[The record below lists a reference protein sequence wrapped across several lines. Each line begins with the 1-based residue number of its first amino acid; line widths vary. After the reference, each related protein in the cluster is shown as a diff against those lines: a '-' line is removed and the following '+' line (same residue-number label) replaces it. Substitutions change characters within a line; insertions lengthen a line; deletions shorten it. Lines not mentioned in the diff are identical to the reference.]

1 MSRLEELPAD
11 QRAALSLL
19 LRRRKTYAEVAGML
33 AIPERAVHD
42 RAHAA
47 LAMLAPSQARGLD
60 AEGRL
65 EVGDYLLGQQADVG
79 ERLRTRTLLMRSPQA
94 NAWADAIAAEL
105 AGIDEDGLPEIPPL
119 TGDAGA
125 GGASPEPHPLS
136 EAVDA
141 GSGSSVSPAPSSRR
155 GGAILLAVLAV
166 AVAVAVILIVS
177 GGSSKKK
184 TGTGSART
192 TAASK
197 SKAGPKEEG
206 RITLQAP
213 PGSTSKGTVVIL
225 AEGTKRAFY
234 IQAEH
239 IPSTNHFFYAVW
251 LYNSPSSALAL
262 SKSPPV
268 GKDHRLAGAAL
279 LPGNAGSYREILLT
293 RETSTRPQQPG
304 QVVLRGKLSPTA

>member
-1 MSRLEELPAD
+1 MSRIEELPAD
-11 QRAALSLL
+11 QRAALSVL
-19 LRRRKTYAEVAGML
+19 LRQHKTYAEVAGML

-42 RAHAA
+42 RAQAA
-47 LAMLAPSQARGLD
+47 LAMLAPSEARGLD
-60 AEGRL
+60 AERRL
-65 EVGDYLLGQQADVG
+65 EIGDYLLGQQPDVG
-79 ERLRTRTLLMRSPQA
+79 ERLRTRTLLAGSPPA
-94 NAWADAIAAEL
+94 NAWASAIAAEL
-105 AGIDEDGLPEIPPL
+105 AAIDEDALPEIPPL
-119 TGDAGA
+119 TPAADTGGAARERDRVSGAAGA
-125 GGASPEPHPLS
+125 A
-136 EAVDA
+136 
-141 GSGSSVSPAPSSRR
+141 SGSPVSPAPSSRR
-155 GGAILLAVLAV
+155 GGAILLAVLAA

-192 TAASK
+192 TASSK

-213 PGSTSKGTVVIL
+213 AGSTSKGTIVIL

-279 LPGNAGSYREILLT
+279 LPSNARSYREILLT
-293 RETSTRPQQPG
+293 RETSTRPQHPG
-304 QVVLRGKLSPTA
+304 QIVLRGTLSPTA

>member
-11 QRAALSLL
+11 QRAVLSLL
-19 LRRRKTYAEVAGML
+19 LRRQKTYAEVAGML
-33 AIPERAVHD
+33 AIPEQAVHD

-47 LAMLAPSQARGLD
+47 LAMLAPSEARGLD
-60 AEGRL
+60 AERRL

-79 ERLRTRTLLMRSPQA
+79 ERLRTRTLLAASPPA
-94 NAWADAIAAEL
+94 NAWAGAIAAEL
-105 AGIDEDGLPEIPPL
+105 AGIDKDVLPEIPPL
-119 TGDAGA
+119 TAAA
-125 GGASPEPHPLS
+125 GGRAQETEPP
-136 EAVDA
+136 AQPA
-141 GSGSSVSPAPSSRR
+141 AAASVSPSYALPSSRR

-184 TGTGSART
+184 TGSGSAST
-192 TAASK
+192 TASSK
-197 SKAGPKEEG
+197 SKAGPREEG
-206 RITLQAP
+206 RITLQAA

-239 IPSTNHFFYAVW
+239 LPSTNHFFYAVW

-293 RETSTRPQQPG
+293 RETSTRPQHPG

>member
-19 LRRRKTYAEVAGML
+19 LRRHKSYAEVAGML
-33 AIPERAVHD
+33 AIPEQAVHD

-47 LAMLAPSQARGLD
+47 LAMLAPSEARGLD
-60 AEGRL
+60 AERRL
-65 EVGDYLLGQQADVG
+65 EVGDYLLGQQGDAG
-79 ERLRTRTLLMRSPQA
+79 ERLRTRTLLSSSPPA
-94 NAWADAIAAEL
+94 NAWASAIAAEL
-105 AGIDEDGLPEIPPL
+105 AGIDKDALPEIPPL
-119 TGDAGA
+119 TDAAGA
-125 GGASPEPHPLS
+125 GGASQQPYPRS
-136 EAVDA
+136 EATA
-141 GSGSSVSPAPSSRR
+141 ATSGSTSSPLPSSRR
-155 GGAILLAVLAV
+155 GGAILLAVLAAV
-166 AVAVAVILIVS
+166 VAVAVILIVS
-177 GGSSKKK
+177 GGSSKKR

-192 TAASK
+192 TASSK

-206 RITLQAP
+206 RITLQAA

-268 GKDHRLAGAAL
+268 GSDHRLAGAAL

-293 RETSTRPQQPG
+293 RETSTRPQHPG
-304 QVVLRGKLSPTA
+304 QIVLRGKLSPTA